1 MGLFDDDFDSIVR
14 EFFGEKSPA
23 RITQRNVISNEDE
36 ERNIDFVETKDNY
49 FVLFELSGYDK
60 EDVKVEIKGNEII
73 IQAHKKC
80 SERVE
85 DYLAKRL
92 NQGMKIIKTIPKNI
106 KTKKFEHTFRN
117 GVLEIKFRK

>member
-14 EFFGEKSPA
+14 EFFGEKSPG

-49 FVLFELSGYDK
+49 FVLFELPGYEK
-60 EDVKVEIKGNEII
+60 EDVQVEIKGNGII
-73 IQAHKKC
+73 IQANKKC

-92 NQGMKIIKTIPKNI
+92 NQGIKIIKTIPKNI